1 MNELYV
7 NFLRNNIDKIS
18 WSRLSQNPEAIEF
31 LTENQDKI
39 WWNHLSTN
47 PAALELLMANPEKID
62 WDDFALNRFQTK
74 KKDDPILTL
83 NNRLMELELKNN
95 LLQLRLDNAE
105 LKTKQLRIEFLM
117 LMMCMAV
124 IIIKFLF

>member
-1 MNELYV
+1 MDY
-7 NFLRNNIDKIS
+7 K
-18 WSRLSQNPEAIEF
+18 
-31 LTENQDKI
+31 
-39 WWNHLSTN
+39 
-47 PAALELLMANPEKID
+47 
-62 WDDFALNRFQTK
+62 FQTK